1 MAAPPSPAYFPK
13 GVIPFPTPRRRR
25 GVSPSRRAVVL
36 PCIFKEVTL
45 SSPTAKVSF
54 SARRGLSGRHFV
66 AWTRRRPLR
75 IFRKEFFLFSLR
87 IVQACFRQRAPL
99 FSCGRSFALRA
110 VFQEA
115 PRPPESEFAAPL
127 VGGANSLCGGPV
139 EKGRGPQGPRHA
151 GPERPLN
158 FSTEL
163 RGVGVGRGPGEGDE
177 ENGGMKGAGRH
188 RHEGGGG
195 EMACGRR
202 GGRRASRWT
211 ERASI

>member
-1 MAAPPSPAYFPK
+1 MGLPKRQPVARARPPVSALSK
-13 GVIPFPTPRRRR
+13 GGTRLCPPRRRR
-25 GVSPSRRAVVL
+25 VFEQGARLYRRGRG
-36 PCIFKEVTL
+36 
-45 SSPTAKVSF
+45 
-54 SARRGLSGRHFV
+54 ARRGLSRRRFV
-66 AWTRRRPLR
+66 AWTRRRPPR
-75 IFRKEFFLFSLR
+75 IFRKEFFLSSLR

-163 RGVGVGRGPGEGDE
+163 RGVGVGRGPAGRE
-177 ENGGMKGAGRH
+177 ENRGMKGAGRH